1 MIYDDISNAHLYFGI
16 NTKLDEVLV
25 DIQTALSE
33 PSSTLIKNFINF
45 KTGLEA
51 EKSFELHRVYYDVH
65 VVLEGTESFK
75 MTHKDQ
81 LIHQTDYD
89 EEHDIL
95 FGDSIEHCLEGYI
108 KPGMF
113 VVFFEHEAHKVGY
126 DPVGNTSISKIVYKV
141 RV

>member
-1 MIYDDISNAHLYFGI
+1 MIYDRISNAHLYLGLYP
-16 NTKLDEVLV
+16 KLDEVLK
-25 DIQTALSE
+25 DIQTTLSE

-95 FGDSIEHCLEGYI
+95 FGNSIEHCLEGYI

-126 DPVGNTSISKIVYKV
+126 DLTGNNPISKIVYKV